1 MTVGAGSKTYEWI
14 EGWAKLPAGKSFGY
28 THGVATDSQDNVY
41 IFNQSR
47 DAVCVFNRNGD
58 FLCSWGEMFHK
69 GAHGLFLSREAG
81 GEFLYLTDYE
91 LGAVFKTTLDG
102 DILWTIAAPPLV
114 GIYNDPSQF
123 SPTFACSAPNG
134 DVFVFDGYGQS
145 LVHRYTK
152 DGVYVS
158 TLDGTEGAGRF
169 ACPHAG
175 IVDTRGPDP
184 LLLVADRE
192 NHRVQ
197 IFDLDLAYKG
207 AFTHDLRRPCGF
219 ALSGDTLIV
228 PDLLAR
234 VALFD
239 KDNNLAATL
248 GDTPDIWKRE
258 DWPNIPQP
266 YRHARHFSSP
276 HAAWADSHGD
286 IYVVEWI
293 SDGRVTK
300 LKKI

>member
-1 MTVGAGSKTYEWI
+1 MTVGEGTHTYDWL
-14 EGWAKLPAGKSFGY
+14 GDWAKLPAGKAFGY
-28 THGVATDSQDNVY
+28 THGVGTDRDDNVY

-47 DAVCVFNRNGD
+47 DALCVFDRDGN
-58 FLCSWGEMFHK
+58 FLKSWGEMFHK
-69 GAHGLFLSREAG
+69 GAHGLYLSQEAN

-91 LGAVFKTTLDG
+91 LSAVFKTTLDG

-114 GIYNDPSQF
+114 GVYNDPAEF
-123 SPTFACSAPNG
+123 SPTFACPAPNG
-134 DVFVFDGYGQS
+134 DVFVFDGYGKS

-152 DGVYVS
+152 DAVYIS

-169 ACPHAG
+169 DCPHAG
-175 IVDTRGPDP
+175 IVDTRGLEPV
-184 LLLVADRE
+184 LLIADRANHRIQIYDLDGSFTGVAD
-192 NHRVQ
+192 
-197 IFDLDLAYKG
+197 
-207 AFTHDLRRPCGF
+207 HDLRLPCGF
-219 ALSGDTLIV
+219 AFDGDTLII
-228 PDLLAR
+228 PDLFAR
-234 VALFD
+234 VTLFD
-239 KDNNLAATL
+239 KENNLTAHL

-266 YRHARHFSSP
+266 YRAPRHFSSP

-300 LKKI
+300 LKKS

>member
-1 MTVGAGSKTYEWI
+1 MTVGEGTHTYEWD
-14 EGWAKLPAGKSFGY
+14 GDWATLPGGKAFGY
-28 THGVATDSQDNVY
+28 THGVVTDSRDNVY
-41 IFNQSR
+41 IFNQSE
-47 DAVCVFNRNGD
+47 DALCVFDRDGNLLR
-58 FLCSWGEMFHK
+58 SWGAMFHK
-69 GAHGLFLSREAG
+69 GAHGLYLAREG
-81 GEFLYLTDYE
+81 DGEFLYLTDYE
-91 LGAVFKTTLDG
+91 LSAVFKTTLDG
-102 DILWTIAAPPLV
+102 EILWTITAPPLV
-114 GIYNDPSQF
+114 GVYNEPSQF
-123 SPTFACSAPNG
+123 SPTFACTAPNG
-134 DVFVFDGYGQS
+134 DVFVFDGYGQG

-152 DGVYVS
+152 DAVYVS

-175 IVDTRGPDP
+175 IVDTRGPEP

-197 IFDLDLAYKG
+197 MFDLDGGYKG

-219 ALSGDTLIV
+219 AFSGDTLIV

-239 KDNNLAATL
+239 GGNNLATTL
-248 GDTPDIWKRE
+248 GDTPGVWERP
-258 DWPNIPQP
+258 DWPNIPRDDRRP
-266 YRHARHFSSP
+266 GHFNSP

-300 LKKI
+300 LKRK